1 METEAQLIVQR
12 ASLRWL
18 AQQHPSWTHQ
28 ELARALGK
36 SLAWVKKWLKRL
48 HEAAP
53 GDVMA
58 LHARSR
64 ERLTPPASLTSQTA
78 VVQRILE
85 IGESPPENLHRIPG
99 PEAILYSLHRDP
111 ELRDLQGCACRVSLR
126 RCGRSCACLA
136 ALSRSIAANPDLWN
150 ASNPVR
156 RSNLTSKMP
165 PPCPPIP
172 MASENRVVE
181 ITNFV
186 DAGTSIWLSRS
197 VGGDFDAESE
207 ARRSWRSFCANMVC
221 PPCSPLTMI
230 RVLWEAPVGVISPQL
245 WCGFCCAWGSNPMSA
260 RRISPKKR
268 PTLNDFTA
276 RLVKS
281 ACVCNCHRRL
291 NR

>member
-28 ELARALGK
+28 ELAIALGK

-99 PEAILYSLHRDP
+99 PEAILYYLHRDP
-111 ELRDLQGCACRVSLR
+111 ELQKAGVRLPRSQTTVWKILRLFGCIVQEHRRKPRPLERKQPGEEVQLDLKDATTVPTDPDGKRKPGGGNHQFRGCRHLDLVEPQRWGRLR
-126 RCGRSCACLA
+126 RRKLAGGRGAVFA
-136 ALSRSIAANPDLWN
+136 R
-150 ASNPVR
+150 
-156 RSNLTSKMP
+156 
-165 PPCPPIP
+165 
-172 MASENRVVE
+172 
-181 ITNFV
+181 
-186 DAGTSIWLSRS
+186 IW
-197 VGGDFDAESE
+197 F
-207 ARRSWRSFCANMVC
+207 ARHAH
-221 PPCSPLTMI
+221 L
-230 RVLWEAPVGVISPQL
+230 
-245 WCGFCCAWGSNPMSA
+245 
-260 RRISPKKR
+260 
-268 PTLNDFTA
+268 
-276 RLVKS
+276 
-281 ACVCNCHRRL
+281 
-291 NR
+291 